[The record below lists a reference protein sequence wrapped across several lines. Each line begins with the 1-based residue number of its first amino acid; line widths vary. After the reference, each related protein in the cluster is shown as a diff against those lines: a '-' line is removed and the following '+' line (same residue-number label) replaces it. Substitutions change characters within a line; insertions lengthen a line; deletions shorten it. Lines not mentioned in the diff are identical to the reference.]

1 MEAAFNAAG
10 ITNAEKWAREVE
22 EHRPYESTDPSLAKL
37 QKNLA
42 KYNPSA
48 ETLAKILVVLKP

>member
-1 MEAAFNAAG
+1 V
-10 ITNAEKWAREVE
+10 AREVE
-22 EHRPYESTDPSLAKL
+22 EHRPYASTDTSLAKL

-42 KYNPSA
+42 NYNPSA